1 MKNIYRAG
9 MSALSIVVMTSAF
22 SFGANALD
30 ATDPAA
36 KAVVAKPTAA
46 APAAKVAAD
55 PAKPAAAKTVDAV
68 KPAAAKPVVAKK
80 VASVSV
86 CKGLDE
92 KLCGGNKA
100 CDWIVPKDPN
110 DKTGKLQEPYCRKIA
125 GVALK
130 KPMVKPAAAASAT
143 TTAAPAAKPTV
154 KAAAKPA
161 VTATAPATV
170 AVKPPAPAAAQ

>member
-92 KLCGGNKA
+92 TACKA
-100 CDWIVPKDPN
+100 KSSECLWIVPK
-110 DKTGKLQEPYCRKIA
+110 TGKQKPYCR
-125 GVALK
+125 LK
-130 KPMVKPAAAASAT
+130 GAT
-143 TTAAPAAKPTV
+143 K
-154 KAAAKPA
+154 K
-161 VTATAPATV
+161 
-170 AVKPPAPAAAQ
+170 PAPAKDATPKK